1 MPTSKE
7 ARTLIEKFRKSEK
20 QKSFQYDFFVDESKY
35 EKWEDV
41 KIGQEGMAERNFKVK
56 MEDILTYLD
65 GTFDN
70 HPLFRD
76 EKFAKK
82 TPWGELIA
90 PPFLIVPIAF
100 WCTGTSSGSWIRTPG
115 AINPGQKIEFYE
127 PIRVGD
133 TITIKAKAYDKYI
146 KRGKNTSRTCR
157 NLETRRDSWLQSGGP
172 LLYFQLQRAMRSIN
186 LLKAF

>member
-1 MPTSKE
+1 MMRTSEE
-7 ARTLIEKFRKSEK
+7 ARALIKKYLKTEK

-35 EKWEDV
+35 EKWEDI
-41 KIGQEGMAERNFKVK
+41 KIGQEGMAERSFEVK

-65 GTFDN
+65 GTQDN
-70 HPLFRD
+70 NPLFRD
-76 EKFAKK
+76 EEFAKK
-82 TPWGELIA
+82 TPWSGLIA

-127 PIRVGD
+127 PMRVGD

-146 KRGKNTSRTCR
+146 KRGKKYVTYLSEFRNQEGQLVAKWWATLILPASRSTEEHR
-157 NLETRRDSWLQSGGP
+157 LT
-172 LLYFQLQRAMRSIN
+172 
-186 LLKAF
+186 